1 MENFNKNAK
10 IIGIGAE
17 GINIINEVEE
27 KIKANMDIEKI
38 NINQEIEKEYVRSLL
53 DGVDILFLIYS
64 SEDKHIRDI
73 IKAVSYMSNER
84 RVLSIGMDC
93 SEKENKE
100 DLELGREFKI
110 NNDSI
115 FKFVD
120 LMNIMVESISD
131 SCMINIDITDLKEAI
146 VGDKGIKYSFEEFED
161 TKSYSEIADIL
172 FDRMEYIGEEFISKK
187 GIVFVEGSPE
197 FSIMELNDLISN
209 IQIKVEE
216 SYEVIFSLYIKEN
229 LNGNIRVGLLY
240 N

>member
-120 LMNIMVESISD
+120 LMNIMVES
-131 SCMINIDITDLKEAI
+131 
-146 VGDKGIKYSFEEFED
+146 
-161 TKSYSEIADIL
+161 
-172 FDRMEYIGEEFISKK
+172 
-187 GIVFVEGSPE
+187 
-197 FSIMELNDLISN
+197 
-209 IQIKVEE
+209 
-216 SYEVIFSLYIKEN
+216 
-229 LNGNIRVGLLY
+229 
-240 N
+240 